1 MMGESIEPHRDL
13 RPSAS
18 SPDNRPTSAFA
29 LGPDHIDVT
38 LRGRFAPSKDGKFL
52 NEGTNAT
59 LDAAREAEVLA
70 RAQQGEEQAFEA
82 LFYAYRRRVYSLC
95 VRMTR
100 SAVEAEDLT
109 QEAFL
114 KVFRKISTFRG
125 DSTFSTWLHRI
136 VINAVLTYLRHKR
149 CEPGLVGEVDSG
161 EKQVG
166 PGPFRRQRS
175 VEQQTDDVAL
185 HEAIASLPP
194 HHRAVF
200 VLHEVEGHEHR
211 EIARM
216 VDCSIARSRSLLHD
230 ARLRLR
236 KRLTRERRRGPAS
249 QCLEPTF

>member
-1 MMGESIEPHRDL
+1 MMGESFEPHRDL

-18 SPDNRPTSAFA
+18 SPDNRLTSAFA
-29 LGPDHIDVT
+29 LGPDHKDVT
-38 LRGRFAPSKDGKFL
+38 LRGRSASSKDGKFL
-52 NEGTNAT
+52 NLGNDAR
-59 LDAAREAEVLA
+59 LDAAREAELLA

-82 LFYAYRRRVYSLC
+82 LFYAYRRCVYSLC

-100 SAVEAEDLT
+100 SVPEAEDLT

-114 KVFRKISTFRG
+114 KVFRKITTFRG

-136 VINAVLTYLRHKR
+136 VINAVLTYLRNKR
-149 CEPGLVGEVDSG
+149 FEPVSVGEVDSG
-161 EKQVG
+161 ERRGGQ
-166 PGPFRRQRS
+166 GPFRRQRS
-175 VEQQTDDVAL
+175 VEQQTDHVAL
-185 HEAIASLPP
+185 HEAIASLPL

-200 VLHEVEGHEHR
+200 VLHEVEGREHR

-230 ARLRLR
+230 ARRRLR
-236 KRLTRERRRGPAS
+236 KRLTRERREGPAS